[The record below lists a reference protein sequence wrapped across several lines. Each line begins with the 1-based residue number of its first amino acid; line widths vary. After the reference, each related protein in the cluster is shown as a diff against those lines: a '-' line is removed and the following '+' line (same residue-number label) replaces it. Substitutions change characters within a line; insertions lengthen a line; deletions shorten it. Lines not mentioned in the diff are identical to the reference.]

1 MTGIKSVFILVCDI
15 ILLGGCMKK
24 LIILL
29 LALLTLVGCSDKKE
43 TKEEKNNDTEFILE
57 KNDND
62 KDFVYLSDYKT
73 ISYDNND
80 YKLQNLT
87 INIKSDDVENIN
99 LELKSFVV
107 RAFKDME
114 FKDNKLIKGKV
125 ISYDWNITDNYVSV
139 IQRYYPYINGIIGE
153 EEDNVYVIS
162 LDSGN
167 IMNNK
172 ELLKDFDLTEEEI
185 YDFIDKHSDLDDVE
199 FTKMNIKNNGYK
211 LYVKDN
217 KLNIIYYEIDDTES
231 IRKELVLN

>member
-167 IMNNK
+167 IMNNN

>member
-29 LALLTLVGCSDKKE
+29 LALLALVGCSDKKE

>member
-1 MTGIKSVFILVCDI
+1 MTGIKSVLIFVCDI
-15 ILLGGCMKK
+15 IFLGDYMKK
-24 LIILL
+24 IIILL
-29 LALLTLVGCSDKKE
+29 ITLLTLIGCSDKTE
-43 TKEEKNNDTEFILE
+43 IKEEKNNDTEFILE
-57 KNDND
+57 KIDSD

-80 YKLQNLT
+80 YKLQYLT
-87 INIKSDDVENIN
+87 INIKSNDIENIN

-114 FKDNKLIKGKV
+114 FKDNKLIRGKV

-162 LDSGN
+162 LKNGN

-172 ELLKDFDLTEEEI
+172 DLLNNFDLAEEEI

>member
-57 KNDND
+57 KNDID

-125 ISYDWNITDNYVSV
+125 ISYDWNITLEMQSVSITV
-139 IQRYYPYINGIIGE
+139 R
-153 EEDNVYVIS
+153 
-162 LDSGN
+162 
-167 IMNNK
+167 
-172 ELLKDFDLTEEEI
+172 
-185 YDFIDKHSDLDDVE
+185 E
-199 FTKMNIKNNGYK
+199 FHLI
-211 LYVKDN
+211 
-217 KLNIIYYEIDDTES
+217 
-231 IRKELVLN
+231 

>member
-1 MTGIKSVFILVCDI
+1 MTGIKSVFIFVCDI

>member
-43 TKEEKNNDTEFILE
+43 TTEEKNNDTEFILE

-167 IMNNK
+167 IMNNN

>member
-1 MTGIKSVFILVCDI
+1 MTGIKSVFIFVCDI
-15 ILLGGCMKK
+15 IFLGDYMKK
-24 LIILL
+24 IIILL
-29 LALLTLVGCSDKKE
+29 ITLLTLIGCSDKTE
-43 TKEEKNNDTEFILE
+43 IKEEKNNDTEFILE
-57 KNDND
+57 KIDSD

-80 YKLQNLT
+80 YKLQYLT
-87 INIKSDDVENIN
+87 INIKSNDIENIN

-114 FKDNKLIKGKV
+114 FKDNKLIRGKV

-162 LDSGN
+162 LKNGN

-172 ELLKDFDLTEEEI
+172 DLLNNFDLAEEEI